1 MEWRA
6 VKGYE
11 GYYEVSNTGLVR
23 GVDRIVPDAS
33 HGVRHVTGK
42 MLKLVRSKNKTR
54 DADGYLVVNLHKYG
68 VSNVIPVHRL
78 VAESFL
84 DNLDNMPTVN
94 HKDGNKLNN
103 DVSNLEWATYA
114 ENNIHALNNKL
125 RKPRGDRIFQLSPNG
140 RLLKE
145 YKSACEAE
153 RITGISRAT
162 ISHCLNGRAKTA
174 GGFKWIK
181 VEKCNDYPGYGSTTE
196 DELPSEVQERGSPE
210 DIVCSGENA

>member
-23 GVDRIVPDAS
+23 GVDRIVPDAT
-33 HGVRHVTGK
+33 HGTRHVAGK
-42 MLKLVRSKNKTR
+42 MLKAVQNKDKTR
-54 DADGYLVVNLHKYG
+54 DTDGYLVVNLHKYG
-68 VSNVIPVHRL
+68 VSSVIPVHRL
-78 VAESFL
+78 VAENFL
-84 DNLDNMPTVN
+84 DNPDNMPTVN
-94 HKDGNKLNN
+94 HKDGDKLNN
-103 DVSNLEWATYA
+103 DVSNLEWVTYT

-125 RKPRGDRIFQLSPNG
+125 RKPRGNRIFQLSPDG
-140 RLLKE
+140 RILKE

-153 RITGISRAT
+153 RITGISRNM

-181 VEKCNDYPGYGSTTE
+181 AEKCNDYPEYGSTME
-196 DELPSEVQERGSPE
+196 DELPSEVQGRGIPE
-210 DIVCSGENA
+210 DIVCSDGNV